1 MSEQSGED
9 DEGEYEFS
17 SDLGLVAHRAT
28 VAFGGW
34 LLGLSGTETV
44 AVGDEEWEEGE
55 PRIFWNFGY
64 KNICKKKCCYKCC
77 EVNKIICLLQLLILV
92 AIIAALA
99 ALIYA
104 ETQGGRRKKK
114 RRKRSSSNTDMFS
127 RSDAIDSLNSLD
139 SIDYLDYID
148 SIDAVLEGIAAAFT
162 DLREETRVMAVEYE
176 PLRAC
181 PAAVAAVGRKNGT
194 TAESCAR
201 WSWTSAGGP
210 NQTLLPPIEAFG
222 QECF

>member
-17 SDLGLVAHRAT
+17 SDLGLVAHRTT

-77 EVNKIICLLQLLILV
+77 EVNKIICLLQVGPTELYTV
-92 AIIAALA
+92 NSSII
-99 ALIYA
+99 I
-104 ETQGGRRKKK
+104 
-114 RRKRSSSNTDMFS
+114 F
-127 RSDAIDSLNSLD
+127 
-139 SIDYLDYID
+139 
-148 SIDAVLEGIAAAFT
+148 
-162 DLREETRVMAVEYE
+162 
-176 PLRAC
+176 
-181 PAAVAAVGRKNGT
+181 
-194 TAESCAR
+194 
-201 WSWTSAGGP
+201 
-210 NQTLLPPIEAFG
+210 
-222 QECF
+222 

>member
-1 MSEQSGED
+1 M
-9 DEGEYEFS
+9 
-17 SDLGLVAHRAT
+17 
-28 VAFGGW
+28 AFGGW

-99 ALIYA
+99 ALIYV
-104 ETQGGRRKKK
+104 EINRLGGKRKKK
-114 RRKRSSSNTDMFS
+114 RRKRSSSNSDIFS

-139 SIDYLDYID
+139 SIDSLDYID